1 VLPVVIAVAFLI
13 VAKLVAK
20 QRAEIIADLADRVA
34 HRDTADATAAVRQ
47 LAGMSRPPIAVLV
60 GAATSGDR
68 GVAATA
74 RQAINNVLRSCER
87 QAKAGERVKTAS
99 CQLAEL
105 AEALDLHCEK
115 FSAADRDWLITTTQL
130 IIDVAN
136 QLPAQYSPEVA
147 IHCDKIFAIVGY
159 DVPSDTKLVKRNSVG
174 PSKPTGSQANAAPAA
189 EQPEEEPFDASWR
202 ADWSNPVFRTLPPT
216 PIDVEPRN
224 IDPAPSSPP
233 DERPPQHLEAMESPL
248 AEVDS
253 RTLLQRWLSADAANK
268 AALEM
273 HLAKRGFGRLS
284 EPFVRQ
290 FSSSRTE
297 DRLEFVDKVV
307 TTPRVDARPWL
318 MLLAEDR
325 DADVR
330 LAAVTIMATSNDAT
344 LVEKAWQAAIH
355 DRDPRIAGLAER
367 LRERRAAT
375 RRR

>member
-1 VLPVVIAVAFLI
+1 
-13 VAKLVAK
+13 
-20 QRAEIIADLADRVA
+20 
-34 HRDTADATAAVRQ
+34 
-47 LAGMSRPPIAVLV
+47 
-60 GAATSGDR
+60 
-68 GVAATA
+68 
-74 RQAINNVLRSCER
+74 
-87 QAKAGERVKTAS
+87 
-99 CQLAEL
+99 
-105 AEALDLHCEK
+105 
-115 FSAADRDWLITTTQL
+115 
-130 IIDVAN
+130 
-136 QLPAQYSPEVA
+136 
-147 IHCDKIFAIVGY
+147 
-159 DVPSDTKLVKRNSVG
+159 
-174 PSKPTGSQANAAPAA
+174 
-189 EQPEEEPFDASWR
+189 
-202 ADWSNPVFRTLPPT
+202 VFRTLPPT